1 MKLQTLIVFGG
12 LGVIAY
18 MIYQK
23 SKATQTPMPTLPSS
37 NPNTLQVESKPE
49 TPISEEDVVNAELL
63 NPTKRQVKE
72 QMTDVVMGGGKM
84 CFNAM
89 KF

>member
-1 MKLQTLIVFGG
+1 MKLQNLILLGG
-12 LGVIAY
+12 LGYVAY

-23 SKATQTPMPTLPSS
+23 SKATPTPTPPKT
-37 NPNTLQVESKPE
+37 NTNTLQVESKPE
-49 TPISEEDVVNAELL
+49 TPVSEEDVVNAELL
-63 NPTKRQVKE
+63 NPTKRKVKE
-72 QMTDVVMGGGKM
+72 QMTDVVMGGDKM